1 MDGLHGRGLTVGE
14 ERSDVRGGERER
26 EPERGGVRETER
38 VRTRRDR
45 QGTGAR
51 MTSAAAE
58 PLAATQAEQEPGGAA
73 GVKCVTAVAGADA
86 SRGL

>member
-1 MDGLHGRGLTVGE
+1 MRGWAARPGPHRWE

-58 PLAATQAEQEPGGAA
+58 PLAATQAEQE
-73 GVKCVTAVAGADA
+73 
-86 SRGL
+86 GLLE

>member
-1 MDGLHGRGLTVGE
+1 MGR
-14 ERSDVRGGERER
+14 RGQTSEVEKER

-58 PLAATQAEQEPGGAA
+58 PLAATQAEEEGGA

>member
-1 MDGLHGRGLTVGE
+1 MGCTAGASPLGR
-14 ERSDVRGGERER
+14 RGQTS

-58 PLAATQAEQEPGGAA
+58 PLAATQAEQE
-73 GVKCVTAVAGADA
+73 
-86 SRGL
+86 GLLE

>member
-1 MDGLHGRGLTVGE
+1 MGADRLGRFALGLGVGE

-51 MTSAAAE
+51 MTR
-58 PLAATQAEQEPGGAA
+58 
-73 GVKCVTAVAGADA
+73 VKCVTAVAGADA